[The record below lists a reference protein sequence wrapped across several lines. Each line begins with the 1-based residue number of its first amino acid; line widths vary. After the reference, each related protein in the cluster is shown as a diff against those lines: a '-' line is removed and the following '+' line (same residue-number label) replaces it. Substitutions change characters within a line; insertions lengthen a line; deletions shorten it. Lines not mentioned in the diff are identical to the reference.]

1 MAGEDGLAEGVSGFG
16 VEVAGVVVFG
26 ASDFGAAE
34 LGLAEGDFDAL
45 LLAEAEAF
53 ALELAFALGFVL
65 LEELVFELDFDVDAD
80 VAFEDGLESSLF
92 TTGASLLS
100 AELFALSTSSV
111 RDLSSSKSGAS
122 L

>member
-53 ALELAFALGFVL
+53 ALELGFVL

-92 TTGASLLS
+92 TTGASLFS
-100 AELFALSTSSV
+100 VGFSALSTSSV

>member
-53 ALELAFALGFVL
+53 ALELAFALGFVPGVL
-65 LEELVFELDFDVDAD
+65 L
-80 VAFEDGLESSLF
+80 VAERRRAHIKRNGNR
-92 TTGASLLS
+92 
-100 AELFALSTSSV
+100 V
-111 RDLSSSKSGAS
+111 RLAFH

>member
-1 MAGEDGLAEGVSGFG
+1 MAGEDGFAEGVSGFG

-45 LLAEAEAF
+45 LLADAF

-65 LEELVFELDFDVDAD
+65 LEELVFELDFDVD
-80 VAFEDGLESSLF
+80 VAFEDGLESSLL
-92 TTGASLLS
+92 TTGASLS
-100 AELFALSTSSV
+100 SPVSFALSTSSV
-111 RDLSSSKSGAS
+111 RDLSPSKSGAS